1 MHPDRRY
8 LDDLESITWL
18 DRSKGGRNRF
28 VYFIVFL
35 AIALCLAIVIISSL
49 DLIVSD
55 PAARWASLVMIIM
68 IVGIVVLM
76 QVAKVEPRV
85 SSSESQRRK
94 EGGRGPLERLRESID
109 GGSRGSSYSQMLSIL
124 ELRNAFRGRVM
135 MVKGYSRGELSA
147 IVNNE
152 AELHR
157 VIRDEDLKNLLT
169 MDLKK
174 EFMVKEEWMDRKRFQ
189 GEIARL
195 IQKVEDWR

>member
-1 MHPDRRY
+1 
-8 LDDLESITWL
+8 
-18 DRSKGGRNRF
+18 
-28 VYFIVFL
+28 
-35 AIALCLAIVIISSL
+35 
-49 DLIVSD
+49 
-55 PAARWASLVMIIM
+55 
-68 IVGIVVLM
+68 
-76 QVAKVEPRV
+76 
-85 SSSESQRRK
+85 
-94 EGGRGPLERLRESID
+94 
-109 GGSRGSSYSQMLSIL
+109 MLSIL